1 MADCSKCRY
10 NYFGYCKINQGDA
23 FPGSRCFRFA
33 PRDNKI
39 LRDIY
44 SFLISEYSPPCL
56 SIIIYRGYGG
66 VSF

>member
-44 SFLISEYSPPCL
+44 SFLIS
-56 SIIIYRGYGG
+56 
-66 VSF
+66 